1 MSGFIRVRRLDLFIT
16 FANQKPK
23 KIMSILQ
30 TAERSSH
37 LDPSENV
44 IFQRHL
50 IAYKEAA
57 KLISGT
63 VLEIGS
69 GEGYGVAELAGKTE
83 KYLAIDKFDSPISE
97 DLMENHNIEF
107 NQMNVPPLI
116 GIADNSI
123 DFVVTFQVIEH
134 IQDDEWFI
142 KEIHRVLKPGGK
154 AVITTP
160 NILMSLSRNPWHIR
174 EYTPSEMKDILQ
186 TSFKNIDLKG
196 VYGNEKVLNYYAE
209 NKKSVDKIRKWDIFN
224 LEKNLPR
231 WMVQIPYDIL
241 NRFNRHKLQD
251 NNKSLVDGIEF
262 TDYSVKDVSE
272 GCLDYFC
279 IVTK

>member
-1 MSGFIRVRRLDLFIT
+1 MS
-16 FANQKPK
+16 
-23 KIMSILQ
+23 SILQ

-69 GEGYGVAELAGKTE
+69 GEGYGIIELASKAD
-83 KYLAIDKFDSPISE
+83 KYIAIDKYDSPIVD
-97 DLMENHNIEF
+97 DLKEQNKVEF
-107 NQMNVPPLI
+107 HKMNVPPLRLD
-116 GIADNSI
+116 DNSV
-123 DFVVTFQVIEH
+123 DYVVTFQVIEH
-134 IQDDEWFI
+134 IQDDQKFV

-154 AVITTP
+154 LILTTP

-174 EYTPSEMKDILQ
+174 EYNPTEMKDILK
-186 TSFKNIDLKG
+186 TSFSDINIKG
-196 VYGNEKVLNYYAE
+196 VYGNEKVMKYYKE
-209 NKKSVDKIRKWDIFN
+209 NKKSVENIRKWDILS
-224 LEKNLPR
+224 LEKYLPR
-231 WMVQIPYDIL
+231 WLLQIPYDIL

-251 NNKSLVDGIEF
+251 NNKKLVDAVKH
-262 TDYSVKDVSE
+262 TDYSIKPMNST
-272 GCLDYFC
+272 CLDYFC
-279 IVTK
+279 VATKE